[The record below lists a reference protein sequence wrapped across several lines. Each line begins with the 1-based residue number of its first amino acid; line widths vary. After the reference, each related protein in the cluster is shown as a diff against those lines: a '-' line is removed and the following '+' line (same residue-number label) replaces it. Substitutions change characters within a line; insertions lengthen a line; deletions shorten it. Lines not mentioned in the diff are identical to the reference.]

1 MTQALIIIAALLI
14 VLYLFVFV
22 YLDGENLKKY
32 DSHGF
37 EVTFNPPEPSA
48 GQAQVLDFLETNFT
62 APNRSRTDTIAAKRE
77 RFDAGAR
84 HREFDC
90 EHRPDWIGDMDGE
103 WTLVPGADPNKR
115 LLYIHG
121 GAFSVGSALSHR
133 PITYNLAQRS
143 GCAVF
148 AVNYRLIPENKR
160 LNCVTDSKAAYRW
173 ICENGP
179 DGPAPAET
187 IAVAGDSAGGNLTL
201 VVSRWASQ
209 NNNIKTPDAIIAL
222 SPTVDGT
229 MSAPS
234 IKTNYE
240 TDIMLKPLVKP
251 LLGKPRGLL
260 LVAAWIMAKCKPSA
274 PILSPIMGDL
284 SGLPPTL
291 IQVSSAEMLYDDACR
306 YTEKARRAGSDVTLQ
321 SWAHMAHVWP
331 IFDNMITE
339 AQDAF
344 DEMGAFLKANSA
356 SAK

>member
-1 MTQALIIIAALLI
+1 MTHALIIAALILLA
-14 VLYLFVFV
+14 LYLFIFV

-32 DSHGF
+32 DNHGH

-48 GQAQVLDFLETNFT
+48 GQADVLEHLEVNFT
-62 APNRSRTDTIAAKRE
+62 APGRSRNDTIHDKRE
-77 RFDAGAR
+77 RFEAGAR
-84 HREFDC
+84 DREFDC
-90 EHRPDWIGDMDGE
+90 EHRQDSFGDLDGE
-103 WTLVPGADPNKR
+103 WTLIDGADPNKR

-121 GAFSVGSALSHR
+121 GAFAAGSAISHR
-133 PITYNLAQRS
+133 PITYNIAKRT

-160 LNCVTDSKAAYRW
+160 LDCPADSKAAYRW

-201 VVSRWASQ
+201 VVSRWASADSA
-209 NNNIKTPDAIIAL
+209 IKTPDAIIAI
-222 SPTVDGT
+222 SPTVDST

-234 IKTNYE
+234 IKRNYE
-240 TDIMLKPLVKP
+240 TDIMLKPLVGP
-251 LLGKPRGLL
+251 LLKAPRSLL
-260 LVAAWIMAKCKPSA
+260 LLGAWITTRCRPSA

-284 SGLPPTL
+284 SSLPPTL
-291 IQVSSAEMLYDDACR
+291 IQVSSAEILYDDACR
-306 YTEKARRAGSDVTLQ
+306 YQEKAKRAGSNVKLQ

-331 IFDNMITE
+331 IFDNLLPE
-339 AQDAF
+339 AQHAF
-344 DEMGAFLKANSA
+344 DEMAAFLKDHNA

>member
-1 MTQALIIIAALLI
+1 MTAAITIAVILLA
-14 VLYLFVFV
+14 LYLFIFV

-32 DSHGF
+32 DNHGHQ
-37 EVTFNPPEPSA
+37 VTFNPPEPSA
-48 GQAQVLDFLETNFT
+48 GQADVLEFLEVNFT
-62 APNRSRTDTIAAKRE
+62 APGRSGTDTIHDKRE

-84 HREFDC
+84 DREFEC
-90 EHRPDWIGDMDGE
+90 EHRADSFGDLDGE

-121 GAFSVGSALSHR
+121 GAFSVGSAISHR
-133 PITYNLAQRS
+133 PITYNLAKRT

-160 LNCVTDSKAAYRW
+160 LDGVEDCKAAYRW

-179 DGPAPAET
+179 DGPAKTDT

-201 VVSRWASQ
+201 VVSRWASLD
-209 NNNIKTPDAIIAL
+209 NAIKTPDALIAL

-234 IKTNYE
+234 IHRNYDS
-240 TDIMLKPLVKP
+240 DIMLKPLVGPMLK
-251 LLGKPRGLL
+251 KPRPLL
-260 LVAAWIMAKCKPSA
+260 LVGSWVLARCRPCN
-274 PILSPIMGDL
+274 PIVSPIMGDL
-284 SGLPPTL
+284 SDLPPTL
-291 IQVSSAEMLYDDACR
+291 IHVSSVEMLYDDACR
-306 YTEKARRAGSDVTLQ
+306 YQEKAKRAGSEVKLQ

-331 IFDNMITE
+331 IFDNMLPE
-339 AQDAF
+339 AQQAF
-344 DEMGAFLKANSA
+344 DEMAKFLKANGA